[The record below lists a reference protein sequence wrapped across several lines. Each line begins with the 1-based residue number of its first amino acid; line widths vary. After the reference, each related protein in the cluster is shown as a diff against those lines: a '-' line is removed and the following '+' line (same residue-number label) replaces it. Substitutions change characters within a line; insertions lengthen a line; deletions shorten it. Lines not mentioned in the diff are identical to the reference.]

1 MIKWAKMVGGSEKQ
15 LTDATRVYET
25 QYDRLDM
32 AYIRR
37 WVETL
42 QLVQEW
48 NKLLADADPI

>member
-25 QYDRLDM
+25 QYDRFDM